1 MTRKIV
7 AMPAIPGGIRRGV
20 TIRADLG
27 YAKYAQAT
35 WRWWCKQKEIE
46 FVLIEEPLGGPGF
59 AQMPPTFQ
67 RWHILDQIIGECGT
81 DIRLAV
87 VDADTMVRWDT
98 PDFIGGTRGF
108 SAVAIRHPDWMS
120 ACQPFLSAK
129 QSVGHVEESLESTA
143 PNAARNP
150 GWISGS
156 LSAFQHL
163 FPGVSLNSFGYFN
176 AGIVVLGSDQRRI
189 MEKFLRFSAAHWPQ
203 LDAVIKSGDFGTDQ
217 TPLNFML
224 RQKNEPIFFLPG
236 SFNLLHCFPMDAEL
250 AQIDAESRTGPGA
263 VRQKSVR
270 KPPRFS
276 IYPLRVCLALHQCGW
291 LADNCDGRDLAP
303 YSPVLPRR
311 RSRGLTPIKRRWR
324 YVAMGSPA
332 GRQHGRS
339 YPFHCAAFRR

>member
-20 TIRADLG
+20 SIRADLG

-35 WRWWCKQKEIE
+35 WRWWCKQNEIE
-46 FVLIEEPLGGPGF
+46 FVLIEEPLGGHGF
-59 AQMPPTFQ
+59 AHMPPTFQ
-67 RWHILDQIIGECGT
+67 RWHILDRIIGEYGT

-120 ACQPFLSAK
+120 ACQPFLSGVPK
-129 QSVGHVEESLESTA
+129 KIIGHGEESMDSAA
-143 PNAARNP
+143 PIAARNP
-150 GWISGS
+150 GWISRS

-163 FPGVSLNSFGYFN
+163 FPGVSLKSFGYFN

-189 MEKFLRFSAAHWPQ
+189 MEKFLRYSAAQWPQ
-203 LDAVIKSGDFGTDQ
+203 LESVIKSGDFGTDQ

-224 RQKNEPIFFLPG
+224 RQENEPIFFLPG

-250 AQIDAESRTGPGA
+250 AQIDASPEPDPVRFARKALVSPLVFQFIRFAYVWHFTNVIGLRT
-263 VRQKSVR
+263 
-270 KPPRFS
+270 
-276 IYPLRVCLALHQCGW
+276 I
-291 LADNCDGRDLAP
+291 
-303 YSPVLPRR
+303 
-311 RSRGLTPIKRRWR
+311 
-324 YVAMGSPA
+324 AMGETWRRI
-332 GRQHGRS
+332 RQY
-339 YPFHCAAFRR
+339 YPGVEVAD